1 MKKWFKYNNLY
12 FIGAVIGAVAG
23 FMYWNYIGCS
33 TGTCA
38 ITSKPLNSTLYGA
51 LMGSLLF
58 SLFKREKKT
67 ISENS

>member
-1 MKKWFKYNNLY
+1 MKKWFKDNNLY

-51 LMGSLLF
+51 LMGSLLL
-58 SLFKREKKT
+58 SLFKREKKI